1 MKKEWFDGL
10 SICSC
15 GLKYSLLL
23 LLCMVGTTLWA
34 QTYDVTGTV
43 KDEET
48 QQPLGYASVQ
58 LLRTDSSQVQSVVAN
73 QEGKFILRG
82 KGSGR
87 YLLKFSFLGYKP
99 VFRAVEWSR
108 SRNRVDLGVIR
119 LKQQAIALGNADVK
133 GQIAR
138 VVVKGDTLVYNSDAF
153 KVSPGSAL
161 SALIAQLPGVVLDK
175 DGKLTWQGKT
185 ISRILVNGKDFFGTD
200 QQKALENLPV
210 EMVQSVKAYEKQDEA
225 KEWRK
230 EADDG
235 TKEPVFD
242 VTIRKKYMGN
252 WTVNLDG
259 AGGPDE
265 NYAAQAF
272 GLRFSDVLRTTLVGS
287 INNVSATKSVDGN
300 GNWSFQLSH
309 EPGQHVYRKGGFDL
323 NWQNG
328 KKRYSPGWMTLWGNV
343 GGDRNNHWNDTKEYS
358 ETFLPGSERQYGRSS
373 QNRRS
378 RNDNMNVNLQ
388 FQWCPDSMTYV
399 MIAPSFGYQNNA
411 SRMRQQTAT
420 YNTDPEQFSDP
431 LGGLFVSSPDRE
443 LMDATVNSTTGKGV
457 NDNENFRTGIRTVVQ
472 RKLGQRGNV
481 LTGGVGLHYNSGE
494 AKAFNQGVIR
504 YYQAESAQKERI
516 FHTYTTTPTS
526 NINLNTYA
534 QYMERLS
541 KQASLSFHYNLSYS
555 RSKSDHSHYQLD
567 SLADW
572 RNPDMPLTH
581 LPSTADSLASV
592 LSARN
597 SLYTTSYNT
606 SHRMAITWLQNWKRL
621 TMNTT
626 LSMTPMR
633 ERLEYLRGDIDTTAI
648 RNRNDWGFDYYT
660 RYKLN
665 EKGTNSLTFRYNG
678 QENYP
683 SLNSRIDYVDDSNEL
698 SIQRGNPNLKRSW
711 SDEFSLSSNFY
722 FPKRELSVYG
732 GGRYKQNSRSVANSL
747 SYDTQTGVSTTRPEN
762 VTGEWSASAYGGYSL
777 ALDSTKRFR
786 HSLNASANYNNS
798 PGLVS
803 LDGLSSV
810 KNEMRRLSSY
820 ASTKL
825 TYRRGWLN
833 CGVELMGMWQRT
845 SNTMQRDANEN
856 ALDGYWK
863 VEGQVDFPFG
873 LVVGTEFYHYIRS
886 NYRNEVMNGSQYI
899 WDARVGYS
907 FLKNKA
913 LTLSLQ
919 MADILRSRNYDLSRN
934 TTYSRT
940 NILTDMQLNYALFHV
955 IYRFNTA
962 KKG

>member
-1 MKKEWFDGL
+1 M
-10 SICSC
+10 
-15 GLKYSLLL
+15 
-23 LLCMVGTTLWA
+23 
-34 QTYDVTGTV
+34 
-43 KDEET
+43 
-48 QQPLGYASVQ
+48 
-58 LLRTDSSQVQSVVAN
+58 
-73 QEGKFILRG
+73 
-82 KGSGR
+82 
-87 YLLKFSFLGYKP
+87 
-99 VFRAVEWSR
+99 
-108 SRNRVDLGVIR
+108 
-119 LKQQAIALGNADVK
+119 
-133 GQIAR
+133 
-138 VVVKGDTLVYNSDAF
+138 
-153 KVSPGSAL
+153 
-161 SALIAQLPGVVLDK
+161 
-175 DGKLTWQGKT
+175 
-185 ISRILVNGKDFFGTD
+185 
-200 QQKALENLPV
+200 
-210 EMVQSVKAYEKQDEA
+210 
-225 KEWRK
+225 
-230 EADDG
+230 
-235 TKEPVFD
+235 
-242 VTIRKKYMGN
+242 
-252 WTVNLDG
+252 
-259 AGGPDE
+259 
-265 NYAAQAF
+265 
-272 GLRFSDVLRTTLVGS
+272 
-287 INNVSATKSVDGN
+287 SATKSVDGN

-328 KKRYSPGWMTLWGNV
+328 KKSYSPGWMTLTGHV
-343 GGDRNNHWNDTKEYS
+343 TGERNNHRNDTKEYS

-378 RNDNMNVNLQ
+378 RNDKMDMNLQ

-399 MIAPSFGYQNNA
+399 RIAPSFNYQKNV
-411 SRMRQQTAT
+411 SHTRQRIAT
-420 YNTDPEQFSDP
+420 FHTDPEQFNNP
-431 LGGLFVSSPDRE
+431 LGGLFVPSPDQG
-443 LMDATVNSTTGKGV
+443 LMDATVYSKTGKGL
-457 NDNENFRTGIRTVVQ
+457 DDSENFGADLTTFFQ
-472 RKLGQRGNV
+472 RRLSKRGNS
-481 LTGGVGLHYNSGE
+481 LMGGFGLHYDKSEGKN
-494 AKAFNQGVIR
+494 FNQGLIR
-504 YYQAESAQKERI
+504 YYQVESNQKNRV
-516 FHTYTTTPTS
+516 FHTYTTTPAS
-526 NINLNTYA
+526 NINLQAHA
-534 QYMERLS
+534 QYLERLS
-541 KQASLSFHYNLSYS
+541 KKTQLAFQYILNYS
-555 RSKSDHSHYQLD
+555 RNKSDHSHYQLD
-567 SLADW
+567 SLAGW
-572 RNPDMPLTH
+572 RNPDTPLTL
-581 LPSTADSLASV
+581 LPSTADSLAYV
-592 LSARN
+592 LNGRN
-597 SLYTTSYNT
+597 SLYATQYNT
-606 SHRMAITWLQNWKRL
+606 AHRMAVMWFQNSKRVNMHTSL
-621 TMNTT
+621 
-626 LSMTPMR
+626 LMTPMR
-633 ERLEYLRGDIDTTAI
+633 ERLEYLRGEIDTTVI
-648 RNRNDWGFDYYT
+648 RNRNDWGISYFM
-660 RYKLN
+660 RYKLD
-665 EKGTNSLTFRYNG
+665 EKGTNSLTFMYQG
-678 QENYP
+678 QEDYP
-683 SLNSRIDYVDDSNEL
+683 SLKSKINYVDDSNEL